1 MLFVN
6 SLTIISITAAEL
18 CIATDCTLTKSEII
32 YVYKPS
38 EGFEMLYDNHACSCK
53 THHQISSRRR
63 VNKTRGLNTSIR
75 PEIR

>member
-38 EGFEMLYDNHACSCK
+38 EGFEIDKKRLTTKQAMFS
-53 THHQISSRRR
+53 
-63 VNKTRGLNTSIR
+63 GLFPWLSK
-75 PEIR
+75 